1 MSGDLFG
8 PMDISAA
15 GLSAQ
20 RKRMETIARNLA
32 NAGTTRGDD
41 GEIYARRRI
50 EMTAGEDGS
59 ARPARRP
66 VHRVSMARTSAR
78 HLQASEPRRAGGP
91 GRAGTVEAREVAD
104 QDAGTIRVFD
114 PHHPDADEQGYVEMP
129 DINTVTEMVDM
140 VAATRAYEANLA
152 AMKAYQSMVNK
163 SLEI

>member
-8 PMDISAA
+8 PMGISAA
-15 GLSAQ
+15 GLTAQ
-20 RKRMETIARNLA
+20 RKRMETIAKNLA

-50 EMTAGEDGS
+50 ELTAGEDTPARGA
-59 ARPARRP
+59 ARPA
-66 VHRVSMARTSAR
+66 HRVSMVRTSAR
-78 HLQASEPRRAGGP
+78 HLSASAPRGSVDP
-91 GRAGTVEAREVAD
+91 GSAGTVEAREIEDTFASVV
-104 QDAGTIRVFD
+104 RVFD
-114 PHHPDADEQGYVEMP
+114 PHHPDADEGGYVEMP

-152 AMKAYQSMVNK
+152 AMKAYQSMFNK